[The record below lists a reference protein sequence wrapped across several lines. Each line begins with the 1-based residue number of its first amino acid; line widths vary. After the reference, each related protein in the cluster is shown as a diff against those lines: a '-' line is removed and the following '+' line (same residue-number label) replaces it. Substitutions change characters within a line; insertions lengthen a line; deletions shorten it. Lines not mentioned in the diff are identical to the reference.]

1 MVRFKDSIAESLRAL
16 KELEVEH
23 SDTPKGPRVTM
34 LRLMKE
40 QPACTLRE
48 LGLILGRSER
58 SLQRWWN
65 AYRVQ
70 GMDGLL
76 EIGRPGGKRPRRLDE
91 QQIREIRQKIQHEGV
106 GELGKIQEWLQRQYS
121 VNYSRSGL
129 RYMMRNA
136 IGAQSRGWILFDDET
151 KSGRNPQKSQSR
163 SSTGLPAHVI
173 RFLNALPT
181 TGDTP
186 QWCMGFRDALRDIL
200 GDVDRISINVN
211 LECDLVN
218 PGETAIT
225 TFVSQHITP
234 DKGQDTSIQIVSR
247 YGVGEH
253 SERILNTMREQGFPF
268 NLYQIPSA
276 FDYYHRGLEY
286 LGTIIL
292 WREIGRQPLSADT
305 LELMAQIRPFIE
317 FALSDLVVR
326 HRFESPI
333 DRVFYEAINAMADD
347 AALTSQERRIVIL
360 QLMGHSYKEMANELA
375 ITLDT
380 VKKHFKQIHRKTR
393 TRGQAELFAKYFT
406 SRLHLSIEDKE

>member
-1 MVRFKDSIAESLRAL
+1 M
-16 KELEVEH
+16 EVEH
-23 SDTPKGPRVTM
+23 RGTPKEPRVAM

-40 QPACTLRE
+40 QSDCTLRQI
-48 LGLILGRSER
+48 GMILGRSER

-70 GMDGLL
+70 GLDGLL
-76 EIGRPGGKRPRRLDE
+76 EIGRAGGKRPRRLDE
-91 QQIREIRQKIQHEGV
+91 QQISELRHKVQHEGV
-106 GELGKIQEWLQRQYS
+106 GELGKLQEWLQHQYS
-121 VNYSRSGL
+121 INYSRSGF
-129 RYMMRNA
+129 RYLMRNA
-136 IGAQSRGWILFDDET
+136 VGAQPRGWVLFDDEPRT
-151 KSGRNPQKSQSR
+151 GGNPQKSPSK

-200 GDVDRISINVN
+200 GDVDRISINVH
-211 LECDLVN
+211 LECDLIN
-218 PGETAIT
+218 PSETAIT

-234 DKGQDTSIQIVSR
+234 NKGQDTSIQIVSR
-247 YGVGEH
+247 HGVGEH
-253 SERILNTMREQGFPF
+253 SERILSTMRQQGFPF
-268 NLYQIPSA
+268 ELYHLPSA

-292 WREIGRQPLSADT
+292 WREIGRQPLSAET
-305 LELMAQIRPFIE
+305 LELMGQIRPFIE

-333 DRVFYEAINAMADD
+333 DRVFYEAINAMVDEAG
-347 AALTSQERRIVIL
+347 LTDQEKRIVIL
-360 QLMGHSYKEMANELA
+360 QLMGHSYKDMANELA
-375 ITLDT
+375 ISLDT

-406 SRLHLSIEDKE
+406 SRLNLSFEDKQ